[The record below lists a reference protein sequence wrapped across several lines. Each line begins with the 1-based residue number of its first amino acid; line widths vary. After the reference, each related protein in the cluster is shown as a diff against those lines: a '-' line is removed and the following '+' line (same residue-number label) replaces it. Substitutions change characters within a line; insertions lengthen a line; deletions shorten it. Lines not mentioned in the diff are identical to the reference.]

1 MIGTIADD
9 EPSLDVARSGC
20 RYKRPPQLL
29 GSTALTAA
37 PAHGR
42 STSRT
47 DLNPI

>member
-1 MIGTIADD
+1 M
-9 EPSLDVARSGC
+9 SLALAAV
-20 RYKRPPQLL
+20 YKRPPLLL

-47 DLNPI
+47 DLNLI